1 MVPSSS
7 LLLAICLLAF
17 STGLNAQSVTE
28 RRTPRPPVERT
39 DAAPPEEVDD
49 VTAQRRVVAISL
61 LTSLADEARGFR
73 DQKFRARVQAR
84 AADVLWDSEEE
95 RARALFYRAWED
107 AEAADAESERVR
119 AEDIRRQLRTT
130 GVVAMAG
137 RRDIRSEVLRMAA
150 KRDRGL
156 GEELLKKLEET
167 IERELAE
174 KKEDLA
180 RDQIRDLGSAPAAAA
195 KRLELARRLLEDGDI
210 ARAMEFAGP
219 ALHQVN
225 RDSINFLSALREKNP
240 QAADQAFVALL
251 AQATRDPSSDANTVS
266 GLSSY
271 ALTPFLY
278 VTYSRDGGASS
289 SRERPSTAAPDL
301 SSAVLTTFFRVAA
314 EILLRSLL
322 PPDQDQTSSGRAGKY
337 LVIQRLLP
345 FFEQFA
351 PERTPELRTHM
362 TALSGDIPERLRGAE
377 DRTMPRAYLDQES
390 TTDPIERMQERLD
403 RASSSQEKDGIYADV
418 AVALARK
425 GDSRTKDIVDKIED
439 SELRKQV
446 RAYTDFQLARIAIR
460 DRNAD
465 EATRIARSGELT
477 SIQRVWV
484 FTQTA
489 RQLMNSDRPRA
500 VDLLT
505 EAAVEARRIGGNDAD
520 RARSLTAVANGFLE
534 ADRVRAWETIS
545 EAVKAANSTDGFT
558 GEDSMISVRLQ
569 TRQMV
574 MVENTSGEDFDLTG
588 AFKSFANDDF
598 FRSIDLAKSLKGET
612 PRAVAT
618 LAIARSAFE

>member
-7 LLLAICLLAF
+7 LLLAICFVAF
-17 STGLNAQSVTE
+17 SSGLNAQSVTE
-28 RRTPRPPVERT
+28 RRTPIPAAQT

-95 RARALFYRAWED
+95 RARALFYRAWES
-107 AEAADAESERVR
+107 AEAADAESERLR

-156 GEELLKKLEET
+156 GEELLKKLEAT

-180 RDQIRDLGSAPAAAA
+180 RDQIGDLASAPAAAA

-210 ARAMEFAGP
+210 ALAMEFAGP
-219 ALHQVN
+219 ALYNVN

-240 QAADQAFVALL
+240 QAGDQGFVALL
-251 AQATRDPSSDANTVS
+251 TQAARDPSSDANTVS

-271 ALTPFLY
+271 ALTPFSYL
-278 VTYSRDGGASS
+278 TYSREGGMSS
-289 SRERPSTAAPDL
+289 SRERPPTAAPDL
-301 SSAVLTTFFRVAA
+301 PHMVRTTFFRVAA
-314 EILLRSLL
+314 EILLRPLP

-351 PERTPELRTHM
+351 PERAPELRTHM
-362 TALSGDIPERLRGAE
+362 TALSGDISDRLRGE
-377 DRTMPRAYLDQES
+377 DRNLPRSLLDQDS
-390 TTDPIERMQERLD
+390 ATDPIERMQERLD
-403 RASSSQEKDGIYADV
+403 RASSSQEKDGIYVDV
-418 AVALARK
+418 AVALSRK
-425 GDSRTKDIVDKIED
+425 GDSRTKDIVDKIEE

-460 DRNAD
+460 DRDAD
-465 EATRIARSGELT
+465 EATRIAKSGELT
-477 SIQRVWV
+477 SIQRVWIY
-484 FTQTA
+484 TRTA

-500 VDLLT
+500 VELLT
-505 EAAVEARRIGGNDAD
+505 EAAAEARRIGGNDAD
-520 RARSLTAVANGFLE
+520 RARSLTAVASGFLE
-534 ADRVRAWETIS
+534 ADRVRAWEIIS
-545 EAVKAANSTDGFT
+545 EAVKAANSADGFT

-569 TRQMV
+569 TKQMV
-574 MVENTSGEDFDLTG
+574 MVENASGEDFDLTG

-598 FRSIDLAKSLKGET
+598 FRSIDLAKSLKEET

-618 LAIARSAFE
+618 LAIARAAFE